1 MFTKLVVGIDCDG
14 GGYHLTALGR
24 RLNRY
29 TLVGELQLP
38 EPLGE
43 DAPAKVAAF
52 LDRHHLREARVIA
65 CLPREAVLV
74 RFLSLPQETEPQ
86 LAKVV
91 DYQLSSLHPYKEG
104 QVYWDSAVLERDPKT
119 KQIAVMVVLAEK
131 SRVSEFKRMLQ
142 DLGLRPSAVTLG
154 AAAMA
159 ALLKPQLPPMALIA
173 FGRGTGVE
181 LLSFHRGYLCAAQ
194 EIPFEP
200 GATLPERFERERHRV
215 LAALPSSDPGAIPW
229 FVCGPMPPAFP
240 ALLEGA
246 SPLPPPKLNLSN
258 VSLGRGF
265 DWAALAA
272 AYAGQMR
279 RGAGPVINLLPQVE
293 RWQPQAAAR
302 VPTYAL
308 SATALLLALTLASHS
323 WIERALYRRAL
334 DREIHRLNVHA
345 QQIRGQNQEASSLEA
360 RAAVL
365 ENVRAGNWQKLR
377 MLQQLTK
384 LLPDGTWLQELNI
397 NEDTVDINGFSNHAA
412 DLVPPLENSPYFTQ
426 VEFTAPIT
434 RDNQNREIF
443 RIRMRLKQVRKD

>member
-1 MFTKLVVGIDCDG
+1 MFTKLVVGIDCSG
-14 GGYHLTALGR
+14 GGYQLAAVGR
-24 RLNRY
+24 RFRRY

-52 LDRHHLREARVIA
+52 LDRHHLRDARVIA
-65 CLPREAVLV
+65 CLPREGVLV

-91 DYQLSSLHPYKEG
+91 DYQLGSLHPYKDG
-104 QVYWDSAVLERDPKT
+104 QVYWDCAVLERDPKT
-119 KQIAVMVVLAEK
+119 KQIDVMVVLAEK
-131 SRVSEFKRMLQ
+131 SRVSEYKRVLQ

-173 FGRGTGVE
+173 CGRGTGVE
-181 LLSFHRGYLCAAQ
+181 LLSFHGGNLRATQ
-194 EIPFEP
+194 EIPFDP
-200 GATLPERFERERHRV
+200 GTSLPERFERERHRV
-215 LAALPSSDPGAIPW
+215 LAALPSSDPAAIPW
-229 FVCGPMPPAFP
+229 FVCGPMPPVFS

-246 SPLPPPKLNLSN
+246 SPLPPPKLNRSN
-258 VSLGRGF
+258 GTLRRGF

-279 RGAGPVINLLPQVE
+279 RGAGPVINLLPPAE

-302 VPTYAL
+302 VPIYAL
-308 SATALLLALTLASHS
+308 SATASLLALALASHS
-323 WIERALYRRAL
+323 WIERALYSRSL
-334 DREIHRLNVHA
+334 DREIHRLDVHA
-345 QQIRGQNQEASSLEA
+345 QQIRGQNQETGSLEA

-365 ENVRAGNWQKLR
+365 ENVRAGNWRKLQ

-384 LLPDGTWLQELNI
+384 LLPDGTWLQELDI
-397 NEDTVDINGFSNHAA
+397 SEDTVDINGYSNHAA

-426 VEFTAPIT
+426 VEFTAPIS

-443 RIRMRLKQVRKD
+443 RIRMRLKQAQHW